1 MNRVEAFKLTN
12 PTKYNFMLE
21 RLWVEHLKCSL
32 RAASLVGQ
40 SAPPEFLQLV
50 TYVAF
55 NHHQKIRRLDTVRA
69 YMLGGHYFV
78 EVKSLKLWAIY
89 HLFLHVVM
97 WTNLGPKM
105 KLHIYIPQLITYGRF
120 NNIVIFSADEVVV
133 VFILLRNVIKSLAW
147 HWYDHSKLF
156 SN

>member
-1 MNRVEAFKLTN
+1 MDRVEAFKLTN
-12 PTKYNFMLE
+12 PTEYNFLFK
-21 RLWVEHLKCSL
+21 RLLVEHLKRSL

-78 EVKSLKLWAIY
+78 EVKSLGTLSNLPLLLTCGNVDKRKPRVQDENTY
-89 HLFLHVVM
+89 LH
-97 WTNLGPKM
+97 P
-105 KLHIYIPQLITYGRF
+105 P
-120 NNIVIFSADEVVV
+120 A
-133 VFILLRNVIKSLAW
+133 
-147 HWYDHSKLF
+147 
-156 SN
+156 